1 MRRSALRAA
10 VILGLFLLALATGF
24 VLSSQVGQRWLREEA
39 EFQLGEILD
48 GEVSI
53 DRVALRVRTSLE
65 LQLVGIRVD
74 YPSPALGGMSAKQVI
89 ASLETTSLLLGR
101 FGVDSLEID
110 GLGIQLQRNRWG
122 EWSPPWFPSRTE
134 LEERRETSPSDL
146 EHELGWMKVLIE
158 SAHFV
163 LHEQMIADRIELT
176 GGFVTLEDA
185 QPRRDAP
192 TETRHRF
199 ENIRAELDHGWLSD
213 SSDFSLSARW
223 VAPDAPRATLE
234 INGRHREDED
244 LHLTL
249 AFSELELASL
259 NPYIVTPDL
268 GGAVSGRMTGVVAVT
283 SPDIER
289 GTIELDWSV
298 EEIKAQ
304 IPFGDTSLAF
314 ASPVTSLQ
322 ARLILEPERLQI
334 DSIQTRGQSIDFDL
348 SGNIARP
355 LGLGSQTSLRSNLRG
370 TGVDDLERIADGLPD
385 SDAAPFRSLLDRLR
399 SGRVP
404 RVGMRGNAALRTWLA
419 IAGGELAALPPTI
432 RLSANIE
439 DVTIGTSKTDTL
451 SEMSGELEWNGARF
465 ELRDFR
471 AEFNGDPIPRIDFTL
486 DGLSTVFENP
496 PDEDRITRRARS
508 LPGLGTL
515 WEIFRTDERPTRGEP
530 PSPIQVRLH
539 ELQHPVLR
547 WPVRDAVFE
556 IDPTA
561 SDVNVA
567 ITHGHWAG
575 VPIRGEAQLH
585 SGNEP
590 HLSIALRIAE
600 AAESDVHP
608 DDSENHVGDDS
619 KETWASGHFSTKSVH
634 SGSFELETL
643 EGQFALRGQDLVLR
657 AIDGQ
662 LDGGGSVSG
671 EGVFSLS
678 QVEAV
683 PAQATLRV
691 RDAEADRVAQTF
703 GIAAGYASGRANLRA
718 EFSGDLRTETRIV
731 NELAGHIELKAR
743 DGEVQQSVPLIAA
756 IAHAI
761 EGWSPAA
768 ARTSLKY
775 ERIDARINFD
785 AGQISTDRF
794 ALDGPLRIVASF
806 RVDLDDEP
814 DSIKGT
820 LGVFLLRQ
828 AHRLLGNI
836 PLVNLL
842 VPGSDRGLIGAYFE
856 ISGPLHKPKIS
867 TMPIRS
873 LTGGV
878 PLPDV
883 LRQPFE
889 ALIGLF
895 PTSSGSGTKSPKPKR
910 KPNPEPVAE
919 SSLRPILEPRSNVVD
934 EAESAPEDEATD
946 SELDPQGDTP

>member
-1 MRRSALRAA
+1 
-10 VILGLFLLALATGF
+10 VILGLFLLALAAGF

-39 EFQLGEILD
+39 EFQLGEILE

-53 DRVALRVRTSLE
+53 ERVALRVRTGLE

-74 YPSPALGGMSAKQVI
+74 YPDPGLGGMSAKQII

-110 GLGIQLQRNRWG
+110 GLGVQLQRDHRG
-122 EWSPPWFPSRTE
+122 EWSPPWFPSHTE
-134 LEERRETSPSDL
+134 LDEQRESSPADL

-163 LHEQMIADRIELT
+163 LHEQMIANRIELT
-176 GGFVTLEDA
+176 GGFVILEDA
-185 QPRRDAP
+185 LPRQDAP
-192 TETRHRF
+192 TATRHRF
-199 ENIRAELDHGWLSD
+199 ENIHAELEHGWLSD

-223 VAPDAPRATLE
+223 VVPDAPRATLE

-244 LHLTL
+244 FHLTL

-259 NPYIVTPDL
+259 NPYIVIPDL
-268 GGAVSGRMTGVVAVT
+268 GGAVSGRMTGVVAVA
-283 SPDIER
+283 SPEIER
-289 GTIELDWSV
+289 GTVELDWSV

-314 ASPVTSLQ
+314 ASPVASLQ
-322 ARLILEPERLQI
+322 ARLILEPERLHI
-334 DSIQTRGQSIDFDL
+334 DSIQTRGQSIHFDL

-355 LGLGSQTSLRSNLRG
+355 LGLGSQTSLRSSLRG
-370 TGVDDLERIADGLPD
+370 TGIDDLERIADGLPD
-385 SDAAPFRSLLDRLR
+385 ADAAPFHSLLDRLR

-404 RVGMRGNAALRTWLA
+404 RVGMRGNAALRTWLG
-419 IAGGELAALPPTI
+419 IAGGELASLPPTI
-432 RLSANIE
+432 RLSANME
-439 DVTIGTSKTDTL
+439 DVTVGTSKTDTM

-465 ELRDFR
+465 ELRNFR
-471 AEFNGDPIPRIDFTL
+471 AEFNGEPMPRIDFTL
-486 DGLSTVFENP
+486 DGLSTVLANP
-496 PDEDRITRRARS
+496 PVKDRITRRARS

-515 WEIFRTDERPTRGEP
+515 WELFRTDERPAPGEA

-539 ELQHPVLR
+539 ELQHPALR
-547 WPVRDAVFE
+547 WPVRNAVFE
-556 IDPTA
+556 IDPTE

-575 VPIRGEAQLH
+575 VPIRGEARLH

-590 HLSIALRIAE
+590 HLSIALRLAE
-600 AAESDVHP
+600 ATEGDVHL

-619 KETWASGHFSTKSVH
+619 EETWASGHFSTRSVH
-634 SGSFELETL
+634 SGPFEFETL
-643 EGQFALRGQDLVLR
+643 EGQFALRGQDLLLR
-657 AIDGQ
+657 AIDGE
-662 LDGGGSVSG
+662 LDGGGSVHG
-671 EGVFSLS
+671 EGVFALS
-678 QVEAV
+678 KVEVV

-691 RDAEADRVAQTF
+691 RDAQADQVAQTF
-703 GIAAGYASGRANLRA
+703 GIAAGYASGRANLRG
-718 EFSGDLRTETRIV
+718 EFSGDLRTEARIV
-731 NELAGHIELKAR
+731 DELAGYIELKAR
-743 DGEVQQSVPLIAA
+743 NGEVQQSIPLVAA
-756 IAHAI
+756 VAHAI
-761 EGWSPAA
+761 EGWSPTA

-814 DSIKGT
+814 DSINGT
-820 LGVFLLRQ
+820 LGIFLLRQ

-856 ISGPLHKPKIS
+856 LSGPLHKPTIS
-867 TMPIRS
+867 AMPIRS
-873 LTGGV
+873 LTGGM
-878 PLPDV
+878 PLPDA
-883 LRQPFE
+883 LTQPFE

-895 PTSSGSGTKSPKPKR
+895 PTSSGSGTKSPKPER
-910 KPNPEPVAE
+910 KPESKPGEEPARKP
-919 SSLRPILEPRSNVVD
+919 LTRVVD
-934 EAESAPEDEATD
+934 ETEPAPQDELTD
-946 SELDPQGDTP
+946 SELDPQGGTP